1 LIRGRN
7 KVSTLLRSLGPGLL
21 YAGAAI
27 GVSHL
32 VQSTRAGASYGWWP
46 VLAIVFI
53 HLAKYPFFKA
63 GPAYALST
71 NTSLIAGY
79 FKRGK
84 LFVVLFLAFTI
95 GTMFAI
101 IAAIV
106 AVTSG
111 VSAFFFGIESSPQVV
126 AGGILSIAVV
136 ILLIGKYKWLDRFIK
151 LIIFLLTVCTLVA
164 FGSALID
171 PSPHKLD
178 ALDPVFDGLFLV
190 MLVKLMGWM
199 PAPLDLSVWHS
210 LWALEK
216 KEELGG
222 NLTRAE
228 SLRDFNFGYWGT
240 MIMGVLFLGMGALIL
255 YGSNQEIPSSGVD
268 FANMLIGMYTT
279 QLGQWAFYIV
289 SLAAVATMVSTT
301 LTCMDAIPRSLA
313 ECRKIAFGN
322 ETKWAY
328 PSFLIIL
335 AIGSFTLLSALST
348 SMTTMVD
355 IATIISFCSA
365 PVIAWMNFKTI
376 RGIEVPEEDRPS
388 QLSTVWE
395 VVSIFS
401 LVALTVLFFV
411 FA

>member
-1 LIRGRN
+1 MGSKSKISAVLG
-7 KVSTLLRSLGPGLL
+7 SLGPGLL

-46 VLAIVFI
+46 ILAIIFI

-71 NTSLIAGY
+71 NTSLIQGY
-79 FKRGK
+79 FNRGK
-84 LFVVLFLAFTI
+84 LYVALFLLFTI

-111 VSAFFFGIESSPQVV
+111 VSAFFFGINASPQIV
-126 AGGILSIAVV
+126 AAGILTIAVI
-136 ILLIGKYKWLDRFIK
+136 ILLVGQYKWLDRFIK
-151 LIIFLLTVCTLVA
+151 LIIFLLTICTLIA
-164 FGSALID
+164 FGSALFD
-171 PSPHKLD
+171 PSPDKVE
-178 ALDPVFDGLFLV
+178 ALNPVFDGLLLA
-190 MLVKLMGWM
+190 MLIKLMGWM

-222 NLTRAE
+222 NLSREE

-240 MIMGVLFLGMGALIL
+240 MVMGILFLGMGALIL
-255 YGSNQEIPSSGVD
+255 YGSQQEIPSSGVA

-289 SLAAVATMVSTT
+289 GLAAVATMVSTT
-301 LTCMDAIPRSLA
+301 LTCLDAIPRSLA

-322 ETKWAY
+322 EKKWAY
-328 PSFLIIL
+328 PTFLIIL
-335 AIGSFTLLSALST
+335 AVGSFTLLSFLST

-355 IATIISFCSA
+355 IATVISFCSA
-365 PVIAWMNFKTI
+365 PVIAWMNFKTV
-376 RGIEVPEEDRPS
+376 RGAEVPKKDRPS
-388 QLSTVWE
+388 QVSTVWE
-395 VVSIFS
+395 MVSIFS
-401 LVALTVLFFV
+401 LVALTVLFFI
-411 FA
+411 FS

>member
-1 LIRGRN
+1 MESKN
-7 KVSTLLRSLGPGLL
+7 KIYAVLGSLGPGLL

-46 VLAIVFI
+46 ILAIIFV

-71 NTSLIAGY
+71 NTSLIQGY
-79 FKRGK
+79 FNRGK
-84 LFVVLFLAFTI
+84 LYVALFLLFTI

-111 VSAFFFGIESSPQVV
+111 VSAFFFGIEASPQLV
-126 AGGILSIAVV
+126 AGGILIIAVI
-136 ILLIGKYKWLDRFIK
+136 ILLIGQYKWLDRFIK
-151 LIIFLLTVCTLVA
+151 LIILLLTICTLVA
-164 FGSALID
+164 FGSALVD
-171 PSPHKLD
+171 PSPHKLE
-178 ALDPVFDGLFLV
+178 ALNPIFDGLFLS
-190 MLVKLMGWM
+190 MLIKLMGWM

-216 KEELGG
+216 KAELGG
-222 NLTRAE
+222 NLSKAE

-240 MIMGVLFLGMGALIL
+240 MVMGILFLGMGALIL
-255 YGSNQEIPSSGVD
+255 YGSNQEIPSSGVA

-289 SLAAVATMVSTT
+289 GLAAVATMVSTT
-301 LTCMDAIPRSLA
+301 LTCLDAIPRSLA
-313 ECRKIAFGN
+313 ECRKIAVGN
-322 ETKWAY
+322 DKKWAY
-328 PSFLIIL
+328 PTFLIIL
-335 AIGSFTLLSALST
+335 AVGSFALLSILST

-355 IATIISFCSA
+355 IATVLSFCSA
-365 PVIAWMNFKTI
+365 PVIAWMNFKTV
-376 RGIEVPEEDRPS
+376 RGNEVPEKDRPS
-388 QLSTVWE
+388 QVSTVWE
-395 VVSIFS
+395 IASILS

-411 FA
+411 FG

>member
-1 LIRGRN
+1 MESKN
-7 KVSTLLRSLGPGLL
+7 KIYAVLGSLGPGLL

-46 VLAIVFI
+46 ILAIIFV

-71 NTSLIAGY
+71 NTSLIQGY
-79 FKRGK
+79 FNRGK
-84 LFVVLFLAFTI
+84 LYVALFLLFTI

-111 VSAFFFGIESSPQVV
+111 VSAFFLGIEASPQLV
-126 AGGILSIAVV
+126 AGGILIIAVV
-136 ILLIGKYKWLDRFIK
+136 ILLIGQYKWLDRFIK
-151 LIIFLLTVCTLVA
+151 LIILLLTICTLVA
-164 FGSALID
+164 FGSALVD
-171 PSPHKLD
+171 PSPQKLE
-178 ALDPVFDGLFLV
+178 ALNPIFDGLFLS
-190 MLVKLMGWM
+190 MLIKLMGWM

-216 KEELGG
+216 KAELGG
-222 NLTRAE
+222 NLSKAE

-240 MIMGVLFLGMGALIL
+240 MVMGILFLGMGALIL
-255 YGSNQEIPSSGVD
+255 YGSNQEIPSSGVA

-289 SLAAVATMVSTT
+289 GLAAVATMVSTT
-301 LTCMDAIPRSLA
+301 LTCLDAIPRSLA

-322 ETKWAY
+322 EKKWAY
-328 PSFLIIL
+328 PTFLIVL
-335 AIGSFTLLSALST
+335 AIGSFALLSILST

-355 IATIISFCSA
+355 IATVLSFCSA
-365 PVIAWMNFKTI
+365 PVIAWMNFKTV
-376 RGIEVPEEDRPS
+376 RGNEVPEKDRPS
-388 QLSTVWE
+388 QVSTVWE
-395 VVSIFS
+395 IASILS

-411 FA
+411 FG

>member
-1 LIRGRN
+1 MGSKN
-7 KVSTLLRSLGPGLL
+7 KITAILRSLGPGLL

-46 VLAIVFI
+46 VVAIIFI
-53 HLAKYPFFKA
+53 HVAKYPFFKA

-71 NTSLIAGY
+71 NTSLIQGY
-79 FKRGK
+79 FNRGK
-84 LFVVLFLAFTI
+84 TYVALFLLFTI

-111 VSAFFFGIESSPQVV
+111 VSAFFFGIDASPQIVS
-126 AGGILSIAVV
+126 GGVLIIAVI
-136 ILLIGKYKWLDRFIK
+136 ILLIGQYKWLDRFIK
-151 LIIFLLTVCTLVA
+151 LIIFLLTICTLVA
-164 FGSALID
+164 FGSALLD
-171 PSPHKLD
+171 PSPQKLV
-178 ALDPVFDGLFLV
+178 ALDPIFDGLFLA

-216 KEELGG
+216 KAELGG
-222 NLTRAE
+222 NLTKAE

-240 MIMGVLFLGMGALIL
+240 MIMGVLFLGMGALTL
-255 YGSNQEIPSSGVD
+255 YGTNQEIPSSGVA

-289 SLAAVATMVSTT
+289 GLAAVATMVSTT
-301 LTCMDAIPRSLA
+301 LTCLDAIPRSLT

-322 ETKWAY
+322 EKQWAY
-328 PSFLIIL
+328 STFLIIL
-335 AIGSFTLLSALST
+335 AVGSFALLSFLST

-355 IATIISFCSA
+355 IATVISFCSA
-365 PVIAWMNFKTI
+365 PVIAWMNFKTV
-376 RGIEVPEEDRPS
+376 RGEEVPKADRPS
-388 QLSTVWE
+388 RVSTIWE
-395 VVSIFS
+395 IASILS

-411 FA
+411 FS

>member
-1 LIRGRN
+1 MSQKN
-7 KVSTLLRSLGPGLL
+7 KISTLLSSLGPGLL

-32 VQSTRAGASYGWWP
+32 VQSTRSGASYGWWP
-46 VLAIVFI
+46 ILAIVFI
-53 HLAKYPFFKA
+53 HVAKYPFFKA

-84 LFVVLFLAFTI
+84 VFVSLFLIFTI

-106 AVTSG
+106 AVTGG
-111 VSAFFFGIESSPQVV
+111 VTAFFFGIEASPQIV
-126 AGGILSIAVV
+126 AGGILAIAVV
-136 ILLIGKYKWLDRFIK
+136 ILLIGQYKWLDRFIK
-151 LIIFLLTVCTLVA
+151 LIILLLTICTLVA
-164 FGSALID
+164 FGSALFD
-171 PSPHKLD
+171 PSAAKLE
-178 ALDPVFDGLFLV
+178 ALDPVFDGLFLA

-216 KEELGG
+216 KAELGG
-222 NLTRAE
+222 NLSKAE

-240 MIMGVLFLGMGALIL
+240 MVMGILFLGMGALIL
-255 YGSNQEIPSSGVD
+255 YGSNLEIPSSGVA

-289 SLAAVATMVSTT
+289 GLAAVATMVSTT

-322 ETKWAY
+322 EKNWAY

-335 AIGSFTLLSALST
+335 AAGSFALLSFLST

-355 IATIISFCSA
+355 IATILSFCSA
-365 PVIAWMNFKTI
+365 PVIAWMNFKTV
-376 RGIEVPEEDRPS
+376 RGKEVPEKEQPS
-388 QLSTVWE
+388 KRSTIWE
-395 VVSIFS
+395 IASIFS

-411 FA
+411 FT

>member
-1 LIRGRN
+1 MESKN
-7 KVSTLLRSLGPGLL
+7 KIYAVLGSLGPGLL

-46 VLAIVFI
+46 ILAIIFV

-71 NTSLIAGY
+71 NTSLIQGY
-79 FKRGK
+79 FNRGK
-84 LFVVLFLAFTI
+84 LYVALFLLFTI

-111 VSAFFFGIESSPQVV
+111 VSAFFFGIEASPQLV
-126 AGGILSIAVV
+126 AGGILIIAVV
-136 ILLIGKYKWLDRFIK
+136 ILLIGQYKWLDRFIK
-151 LIIFLLTVCTLVA
+151 LIILLLTICTLVA
-164 FGSALID
+164 FGSALVD
-171 PSPHKLD
+171 PSPHKLE
-178 ALDPVFDGLFLV
+178 ALNPIFDGLFLS
-190 MLVKLMGWM
+190 MLIKLMGWM

-216 KEELGG
+216 KAELGG
-222 NLTRAE
+222 NLSKAE

-240 MIMGVLFLGMGALIL
+240 MVMGILFLGMGALIL
-255 YGSNQEIPSSGVD
+255 YGSNQEIPSSGVA

-289 SLAAVATMVSTT
+289 GLAAVATMVSTT
-301 LTCMDAIPRSLA
+301 LTCLDAIPRSLA

-322 ETKWAY
+322 EKKWAY
-328 PSFLIIL
+328 PTFLIVL
-335 AIGSFTLLSALST
+335 AIGSFSLLSILST

-355 IATIISFCSA
+355 IATVLSFCSA
-365 PVIAWMNFKTI
+365 PVIAWMNFKTV
-376 RGIEVPEEDRPS
+376 RGNEVPEKDRPS
-388 QLSTVWE
+388 QVSTVWE
-395 VVSIFS
+395 IASILS

-411 FA
+411 FG

>member
-1 LIRGRN
+1 MGSKSKISAVLG
-7 KVSTLLRSLGPGLL
+7 SLGPGLL

-46 VLAIVFI
+46 VIAIIFI

-71 NTSLIAGY
+71 NTSLIQGY
-79 FKRGK
+79 FNRGK
-84 LFVVLFLAFTI
+84 VYVALFLLFTI

-111 VSAFFFGIESSPQVV
+111 VSAFFFGIEASSQIV
-126 AGGILSIAVV
+126 AGGILTIAVV
-136 ILLIGKYKWLDRFIK
+136 ILLIGQYKWLDRFIK
-151 LIIFLLTVCTLVA
+151 LIIFLLTICTLVA
-164 FGSALID
+164 FGSALFD
-171 PSPHKLD
+171 PSPHKLE
-178 ALDPVFDGLFLV
+178 ALGPVFDGLFLA

-216 KEELGG
+216 KAELGG
-222 NLTRAE
+222 NLTKAE

-255 YGSNQEIPSSGVD
+255 YGSHQEIPSSGVA

-289 SLAAVATMVSTT
+289 GLAAVATMASTT

-313 ECRKIAFGN
+313 ECRKIAFSN
-322 ETKWAY
+322 DKKWAY
-328 PSFLIIL
+328 PTFLIIL
-335 AIGSFTLLSALST
+335 AVGSFTLLSILSA

-355 IATIISFCSA
+355 IATVISFCSA
-365 PVIAWMNFKTI
+365 PVIAWMNFKTV
-376 RGIEVPEEDRPS
+376 RGHEVPEKDRPS
-388 QLSTVWE
+388 QISTIWE
-395 VVSIFS
+395 IASIFS
-401 LVALTVLFFV
+401 LVALTVLFFA
-411 FA
+411 FG

>member
-1 LIRGRN
+1 MESKN
-7 KVSTLLRSLGPGLL
+7 KIYAVLGSLGPGLL

-46 VLAIVFI
+46 ILAIIFV

-71 NTSLIAGY
+71 NTSLIQGY
-79 FKRGK
+79 FNRGK
-84 LFVVLFLAFTI
+84 LYVALFLLFTI

-111 VSAFFFGIESSPQVV
+111 VSAFFFGIEASPQLV
-126 AGGILSIAVV
+126 AGGILIIAVV
-136 ILLIGKYKWLDRFIK
+136 ILLIGQYKWLDRFIK
-151 LIIFLLTVCTLVA
+151 LIILLLTICTLVA
-164 FGSALID
+164 FGSALVD
-171 PSPHKLD
+171 PSPHKLE
-178 ALDPVFDGLFLV
+178 ALNPIFDGLFLS
-190 MLVKLMGWM
+190 MLIKLMGWM

-216 KEELGG
+216 KAELGG
-222 NLTRAE
+222 NLSKAE

-240 MIMGVLFLGMGALIL
+240 MVMGILFLGMGALIL
-255 YGSNQEIPSSGVD
+255 YGSNQEIPSSGVA

-289 SLAAVATMVSTT
+289 GLAAVATMVSTT
-301 LTCMDAIPRSLA
+301 LTCLDAIPRSLA

-322 ETKWAY
+322 EKKWAY
-328 PSFLIIL
+328 PTFLIVL
-335 AIGSFTLLSALST
+335 AIGSFALLSILST

-355 IATIISFCSA
+355 IATVLSFCSA
-365 PVIAWMNFKTI
+365 PVIAWMNFKTV
-376 RGIEVPEEDRPS
+376 RGNEVPEKDRPS
-388 QLSTVWE
+388 QVSTVWE
-395 VVSIFS
+395 IASILS

-411 FA
+411 FG